1 MKVYLNVTGGP
12 LPYGEHGQID
22 MADLPDDLAKR
33 VETTL
38 QRDYMDKAISGEREL
53 PLPDEQV
60 YELVVMDPSG
70 KEDQARYVFADS
82 QAAPELID
90 LVDEL
95 RLAITDQQIKQVQSA
110 AAEPAQDTPVE
121 SEEPKSSRKRS
132 SRKR

>member
-1 MKVYLNVTGGP
+1 MKVYLNITGGP
-12 LPYGEHGQID
+12 IPYGLSGQVD
-22 MADLPDDLAKR
+22 MADLPSDLAQR
-33 VETTL
+33 VETSL
-38 QRDYMDKAISGEREL
+38 QRDYMENAISADREL

-95 RLAITDQQIKQVQSA
+95 RLAITDQQIKQVQEA
-110 AAEPAQDTPVE
+110 GVEPAQDEPTE
-121 SEEPKSSRKRS
+121 AEEPTSSRTRS

>member
-1 MKVYLNVTGGP
+1 MKVYLRITGGP
-12 LPYGEHGQID
+12 IPYGLSGQID
-22 MADLPDDLAKR
+22 MADLPDELAQR
-33 VETTL
+33 VATSL
-38 QRDYMDKAISGEREL
+38 QPESMEKAISADREL

-82 QAAPELID
+82 QAEPELID

-95 RLAITDQQIKQVQSA
+95 RLAITDQQIKQVRE
-110 AAEPAQDTPVE
+110 AEEAPPPDEPEKPKPA
-121 SEEPKSSRKRS
+121 RKRS